1 MKDTRQEQ
9 RQTAGFLIFHFSFLP
24 SAPAPASSFLPSAH
38 RSFAEGSP
46 ISYTS
51 ALPIAPGSH
60 FPLVAARGPDLQL
73 FSKVVFMFDLAKDQ
87 TTLNERAILRK
98 LRVWIVALGAACL
111 LAGIGVGAM
120 LSGRPTV
127 AQNEVQ
133 IAHAP
138 EALSASFAEIA
149 RRVEPAV
156 VNIETITSAPE
167 IADKDNEDKDDQLSN
182 NPLLDMFRRQA
193 RRPSRG
199 VGSGFIVSS
208 KGYILTNE
216 HVVEGSTRIIV
227 GLQSGEKYRG
237 RVIGIDEETDV
248 AVVKIDAAQ
257 DLPTVTLGDSN
268 AAQVGDWVLAIGS
281 PFGLDQTVTAGII
294 SKKERETPFF
304 TNFQRFLQTDAAI
317 NRGNSGG
324 PLVNMR
330 GEVIGIN
337 SQIATS
343 TGDYNGIGFALP
355 AVEANFVYRQIL
367 AQGKVRRGFL
377 GVTLESVKDEF
388 ARVYGLPEA
397 KGAIIMDVQP
407 TKDGQPT
414 PAAKAGMQSNDII
427 TEFNGQPV
435 ASAQDLIQKVAG
447 SPVGVSAA
455 FTFLRDRDGK
465 LEKLTANVV
474 LGERPKL
481 QPLGEPDDSAPKVT
495 EKESDPKGNG
505 LHLGVTLAELTQQLI
520 ADKKLTGVRGLYVK
534 EVDPNGLAA
543 EVRGTGG
550 QQALDIGDVITRIN
564 RVPVT
569 TLADFQRVLSG
580 LKAGD
585 PIVLQVSRFV
595 RDRVTTRI
603 IQFTYQ

>member
-1 MKDTRQEQ
+1 
-9 RQTAGFLIFHFSFLP
+9 
-24 SAPAPASSFLPSAH
+24 
-38 RSFAEGSP
+38 
-46 ISYTS
+46 
-51 ALPIAPGSH
+51 
-60 FPLVAARGPDLQL
+60 
-73 FSKVVFMFDLAKDQ
+73 MFDLSKDP
-87 TTLNERAILRK
+87 TILDERAILRK
-98 LRVWIVALGAACL
+98 LRVWIIALAIACL

-133 IAHAP
+133 IARAP

-156 VNIETITSAPE
+156 VNIETLTATTE
-167 IADKDNEDKDDQLSN
+167 VTDKDSEDKDDQAAT

-193 RRPSRG
+193 RRPTRG
-199 VGSGFIVSS
+199 VGSGFIVSP

-237 RVIGIDEETDV
+237 TVVGIDEETDV
-248 AVVKIDAAQ
+248 AVVKIDAPK

-367 AQGKVRRGFL
+367 AQGKVRRGYL

-414 PAAKAGMQSNDII
+414 PAAKAGMQSSDII
-427 TEFNGQPV
+427 IEFNGQQV
-435 ASAQDLIQKVAG
+435 LSAQDLITKVAA
-447 SPVGVSAA
+447 SPVGETAA

-481 QPLGEPDDSAPKVT
+481 QQLGDVDDPGTPKPK

-520 ADKKLTGVRGLYVK
+520 TDKHLTGVRGLYVK
-534 EVDPNGLAA
+534 DVDPNGLAA
-543 EVRGTGG
+543 ELRGAGG
-550 QQALDIGDVITRIN
+550 QQALNEGDVITRIN

-580 LKAGD
+580 LKTGD

-603 IQFTYQ
+603 VQFTYQ

>member
-1 MKDTRQEQ
+1 
-9 RQTAGFLIFHFSFLP
+9 
-24 SAPAPASSFLPSAH
+24 
-38 RSFAEGSP
+38 
-46 ISYTS
+46 
-51 ALPIAPGSH
+51 
-60 FPLVAARGPDLQL
+60 
-73 FSKVVFMFDLAKDQ
+73 VFMFDLAKDQ

-98 LRVWIVALGAACL
+98 LRVWIIALGAACL

-156 VNIETITSAPE
+156 VNIETLTAAAEVP
-167 IADKDNEDKDDQLSN
+167 DKDNEDKDDQLSN

-199 VGSGFIVSS
+199 VGSGFIVSP

-216 HVVEGSTRIIV
+216 HVVEGSSRIIV

-237 RVIGIDEETDV
+237 RVVGIDEETDV
-248 AVVKIDAAQ
+248 AVIKIDAPQ

-294 SKKERETPFF
+294 SKKERETAFF

-324 PLVNMR
+324 PLVNMH

-367 AQGKVRRGFL
+367 AQGKVRRGYL

-397 KGAIIMDVQP
+397 KGAIIMDVKP
-407 TKDGQPT
+407 TEDGQPT
-414 PAAKAGMQSNDII
+414 PAAKAGMQSSDII
-427 TEFNGQPV
+427 TEFNGQQV
-435 ASAQDLIQKVAG
+435 LSAQDLIQKVAA
-447 SPVGVSAA
+447 SPVGETAA

-481 QPLGEPDDSAPKVT
+481 QQLGELDDQGAPKT
-495 EKESDPKGNG
+495 KEKESDPKGNG

-520 ADKKLTGVRGLYVK
+520 TDKHLAGVRGLYVK

-550 QQALDIGDVITRIN
+550 QQALNEGDVITRIN
-564 RVPVT
+564 RAPVT
-569 TLADFQRVLSG
+569 TLGDFQRVLSG
-580 LKAGD
+580 LKTGD

-603 IQFTYQ
+603 VQFTYQ